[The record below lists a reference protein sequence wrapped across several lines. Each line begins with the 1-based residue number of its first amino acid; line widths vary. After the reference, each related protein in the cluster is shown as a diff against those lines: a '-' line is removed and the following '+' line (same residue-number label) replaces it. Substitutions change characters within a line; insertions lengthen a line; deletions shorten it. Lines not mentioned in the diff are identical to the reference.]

1 MGDNQSADASSSHLL
16 SLRLLVVGEEY
27 RVNDVLG
34 VTTGHPN
41 IGHIRVL
48 RNTGFGEMTMLH
60 STSCNDSFGKVKSST
75 SLSSVLSFDSKL
87 QLAKEASN
95 KQVGFALEPPS
106 YHATDG
112 DGIHPLHRDTIQ
124 RRPNRFTCTS
134 VQHYSSNTCHHCSC
148 FGPDGHVLQPSSLAQ
163 YQLHLTH
170 DVTPARTQP
179 PHIPTPSTVTYLHLC
194 NGIATVVLRCRCTSC
209 IPMRHC

>member
-60 STSCNDSFGKVKSST
+60 STSRNDLFGKVKSST

-112 DGIHPLHRDTIQ
+112 GNI
-124 RRPNRFTCTS
+124 
-134 VQHYSSNTCHHCSC
+134 
-148 FGPDGHVLQPSSLAQ
+148 
-163 YQLHLTH
+163 
-170 DVTPARTQP
+170 P
-179 PHIPTPSTVTYLHLC
+179 P
-194 NGIATVVLRCRCTSC
+194 
-209 IPMRHC
+209 